1 MAGDWM
7 DLKRRLAAATEL
19 FSRTTDPI
27 ERSFLGGDIREM
39 ERLVE
44 ITSEEP
50 PDPPRNRRL

>member
-7 DLKRRLAAATEL
+7 DLKARRGDRS

-27 ERSFLGGDIREM
+27 ERSFHGGDITEM

-44 ITSEEP
+44 ITSDEP
-50 PDPPRNRRL
+50 PDSLRNRRL